1 MPGSVQNAA
10 PDAVM
15 AQSLCTAFV
24 EECGFLQLENQYHD
38 GTVHRSR
45 LAQTPRRSFKLAK
58 RLTGSAVAALK
69 TFWDAH
75 RDVPFFFYNPWEARP
90 VGSNYDP
97 DGNSTAGRYTVVFR
111 GGWAEEMS
119 IGRVNVPQIELVEVA

>member
-1 MPGSVQNAA
+1 MPGSVQTAA

-24 EECGFLQLENQYHD
+24 EDSGFLQIENQYHD

-45 LAQTPRRSFKLAK
+45 LAQTPRRSFKLGK
-58 RLTGSAVAALK
+58 RLTGPALAAMK

-75 RDVPFFFYNPWEARP
+75 RDVPFFFYDPREGTP
-90 VGSNYDP
+90 VGSNYDAS
-97 DGNSTAGRYTVVFR
+97 GNSTTGRYTVVFR
-111 GGWAEEMS
+111 GGWAQELTL
-119 IGRVNVPQIELVEVA
+119 GRVNVPQIELAEVA

>member
-1 MPGSVQNAA
+1 
-10 PDAVM
+10 M

-24 EECGFLQLENQYHD
+24 EDCAFLQLENQYHD

-45 LAQTPRRSFKLAK
+45 LAQTPRRSFKLGK
-58 RLTGSAVAALK
+58 RLTETALAALK

-75 RDVPFFFYNPWEARP
+75 RDVPFYFYNPWEATP

-97 DGNSTAGRYTVVFR
+97 AGNSTTGRYTVVFR
-111 GGWAEEMS
+111 GGWSQEMTL
-119 IGRVNVPQIELVEVA
+119 GRLNVPQIELAEVA

>member
-1 MPGSVQNAA
+1 
-10 PDAVM
+10 M
-15 AQSLCTAFV
+15 AQNLCTAFV
-24 EECGFLQLENQYHD
+24 EDCAFLQIENQYHD

-58 RLTGSAVAALK
+58 RLTVSALATLK

-75 RDVPFFFYNPWEARP
+75 RDVPFFFYNPWEGAP

-97 DGNSTAGRYTVVFR
+97 DGNSTTGRYTVVFR
-111 GGWAEEMS
+111 GAWAHELTV
-119 IGRVNVPQIELVEVA
+119 GRVNVPQIELVEVA

>member
-24 EECGFLQLENQYHD
+24 EVRAFLQLENQYHD
-38 GTVHRSR
+38 GTVHRSL
-45 LAQTPRRSFKLAK
+45 LAQTPRRSFKLGK
-58 RLTGSAVAALK
+58 RLTGSALDALK
-69 TFWDAH
+69 TFWDSH
-75 RDVPFFFYNPWEARP
+75 RDVPFFFYNPWEATP

-111 GGWAEEMS
+111 GGWAQEMT
-119 IGRVNVPQIELVEVA
+119 IGRVNVPQIELAEVA